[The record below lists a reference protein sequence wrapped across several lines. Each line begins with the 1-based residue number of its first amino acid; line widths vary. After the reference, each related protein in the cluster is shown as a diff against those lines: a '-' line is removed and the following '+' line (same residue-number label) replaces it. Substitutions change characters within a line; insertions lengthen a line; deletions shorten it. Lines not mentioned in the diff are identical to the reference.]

1 MEHEKPWLYMS
12 LIKDQQA
19 RHLLLI
25 FHNGSADTELV
36 LMKDGV
42 ASSLAHGTEYE
53 TKEQA
58 EAIAQ
63 IWIED
68 ERFARVARDKFVW
81 EPLAQTIALA
91 RKLGFTG
98 VYDRRSIKTTWP
110 NPNFTGEVP
119 LSSWL
124 GMTPKNGGRYLYA
137 LDQMRLHC
145 RPALPAGLGPLV
157 APTAGQEFAAFML
170 KYKEKLDT
178 VGTSQVFVLNDPF

>member
-110 NPNFTGEVP
+110 NP
-119 LSSWL
+119 
-124 GMTPKNGGRYLYA
+124 
-137 LDQMRLHC
+137 
-145 RPALPAGLGPLV
+145 
-157 APTAGQEFAAFML
+157 AGQEFAAFML